1 MANDYFAKSG
11 NPSANSLGDSS
22 LIRAEI
28 TALEAAFDKLAGL
41 TGNGDKIVV
50 INAGGTAQTV
60 KTAAELKTLLG
71 LVIGTNVQAQDATL
85 QSLSALGT
93 AADKLAYT
101 TGVDTWAEA
110 ILTSVARTLLA
121 QTTQA
126 LMRTTGLGAGAI
138 GDALFLA
145 ATAAAGRSTL
155 GAAEDALVAHL
166 AGTETITGAKTFT
179 AIPQFNTLIDAAAGQ
194 IKFPATQNASA
205 DANTLDDY
213 EEGTFTATITF
224 SGGSAGMTYTVQT
237 GKYIKISSLVYF
249 ATDVLFSAKGTSTGI
264 ARVVGFPF
272 VPLNTVPSTGYV
284 GYIDAV
290 TFSGHP
296 HCVASTV
303 PNCFIIKQTT
313 DAGVVSDL
321 TDVNFSDTS
330 RLMLSGAYVATS

>member
-50 INAGGTAQTV
+50 INTGGTGQTV

-126 LMRTTGLGAGAI
+126 LMRTTGLGATAI

-145 ATAAAGRSTL
+145 ATAAAGRATL
-155 GAAEDALVAHL
+155 GVDLDLIATSLDRDVTVNEVVNTI
-166 AGTETITGAKTFT
+166 TETTVYSFSV
-179 AIPQFNTLIDAAAGQ
+179 P
-194 IKFPATQNASA
+194 
-205 DANTLDDY
+205 ANTLS
-213 EEGTFTATITF
+213 TNR
-224 SGGSAGMTYTVQT
+224 
-237 GKYIKISSLVYF
+237 SLRLSMIG
-249 ATDVLFSAKGTSTGI
+249 DVLSNTGI
-264 ARVVGFPF
+264 ARNLTIRVKFG
-272 VPLNTVPSTGYV
+272 
-284 GYIDAV
+284 A
-290 TFSGHP
+290 
-296 HCVASTV
+296 
-303 PNCFIIKQTT
+303 TT
-313 DAGVVSDL
+313 IFTRSDG
-321 TDVNFSDTS
+321 FSDSATRYGHALRLSLSAANATNAQVSEGTWTPKTS
-330 RLMLSGAYVATS
+330 VGVTGEVSGANRWTGMHTSIAEDSTLAQTLAITFELSAASASLSARCHTVLLELI

>member
-50 INAGGTAQTV
+50 INTGGTGQTV

-126 LMRTTGLGAGAI
+126 LMRTTGLGATAI

-145 ATAAAGRSTL
+145 ATAAAAQTALGIIIKRKTADESVTSSTTLQDDDHLTFPIGANEEWVADFDIGLGDTL
-155 GAAEDALVAHL
+155 GVTGVQLSVTTPSGSIMEADATFVTSGNAQAIGGHIISSGNLLIGFTPNSGALGHISGGLWVLNGATPGNVTITWAQNALSGTALIFKKGSHMVAHR
-166 AGTETITGAKTFT
+166 
-179 AIPQFNTLIDAAAGQ
+179 
-194 IKFPATQNASA
+194 
-205 DANTLDDY
+205 
-213 EEGTFTATITF
+213 
-224 SGGSAGMTYTVQT
+224 
-237 GKYIKISSLVYF
+237 
-249 ATDVLFSAKGTSTGI
+249 I
-264 ARVVGFPF
+264 A
-272 VPLNTVPSTGYV
+272 
-284 GYIDAV
+284 
-290 TFSGHP
+290 
-296 HCVASTV
+296 
-303 PNCFIIKQTT
+303 
-313 DAGVVSDL
+313 
-321 TDVNFSDTS
+321 
-330 RLMLSGAYVATS
+330 